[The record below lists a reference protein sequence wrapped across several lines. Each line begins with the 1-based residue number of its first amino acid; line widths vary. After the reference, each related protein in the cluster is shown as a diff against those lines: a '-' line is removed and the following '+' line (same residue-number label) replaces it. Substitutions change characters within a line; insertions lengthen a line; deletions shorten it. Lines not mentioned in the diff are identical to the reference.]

1 MCDKMELPQKPVIGG
16 ACGVYV
22 WGEVKLVGDGA
33 GQAHKTK
40 QATRKHLALLASLGK
55 FGLSEHMALE
65 VDLRRQGRASGA
77 RSNRVGAQLSAG
89 GLGGRG
95 LG

>member
-1 MCDKMELPQKPVIGG
+1 M
-16 ACGVYV
+16 
-22 WGEVKLVGDGA
+22 KLAGDER

-65 VDLRRQGRASGA
+65 ADLRGDR
-77 RSNRVGAQLSAG
+77 G
-89 GLGGRG
+89 GQAHTVKGIGTEGGRVMYSTNA
-95 LG
+95 

>member
-1 MCDKMELPQKPVIGG
+1 MELPHTRERAEYVRRGEAGG
-16 ACGVYV
+16 S
-22 WGEVKLVGDGA
+22 GDER

-65 VDLRRQGRASGA
+65 VDLRRQGRVGA
-77 RSNRVGAQLSAG
+77 RSYTNRCAAQISCA
-89 GLGGRG
+89 
-95 LG
+95 

>member
-1 MCDKMELPQKPVIGG
+1 M
-16 ACGVYV
+16 
-22 WGEVKLVGDGA
+22 VKLAGDER

-65 VDLRRQGRASGA
+65 ADLRGDRGGQAHGQR
-77 RSNRVGAQLSAG
+77 NRD
-89 GLGGRG
+89 
-95 LG
+95 